1 MAISDQSECGA
12 LKKIGD
18 PTPPCR
24 RCIAIRFFIG
34 AVVGTALL
42 NLLSPQTFEL
52 LKGQS
57 TLTLSLGFVGTLAV
71 CAVGKAV
78 LELRDARSR

>member
-1 MAISDQSECGA
+1 M
-12 LKKIGD
+12 
-18 PTPPCR
+18 
-24 RCIAIRFFIG
+24 
-34 AVVGTALL
+34 VGTALL

-78 LELRDARSR
+78 LELRDARDR

>member
-1 MAISDQSECGA
+1 MRKRA
-12 LKKIGD
+12 D

-42 NLLSPQTFEL
+42 NLLSPQTFDL
-52 LKGQS
+52 LRGQT

-71 CAVGKAV
+71 CAIGKAV
-78 LELRDARSR
+78 LEYRDARNR